1 VRVDGLDGVLTS
13 ESTRLHGL
21 VTEDDYAGGDFEI
34 VDADDPV
41 ATVQQLDDRIDRN
54 DRWRTPLT
62 FLLAAAVIA
71 LGLVRPAWGLRALLV
86 ALAVNLWLSPLLAL
100 AAGLAAVALP
110 LGLAC
115 AAVVAVYLASM
126 GLDAETV
133 ALSPFG
139 PSQVN
144 RFYGINNLLETMLA
158 APALV
163 GAALLG
169 HAGVLVAALAF
180 VTIGG
185 NRFGADGGGIV
196 VLAVARDP
204 LLIEVPDV
212 SGLTT
217 ARALAR
223 LRAAALRPRAQEV
236 PSREPRGTVLRQLPA
251 PGTEVPRGSPAI
263 VVVASGPQLSTVPA
277 VVGLP
282 VGEATTR
289 LTGAGFRSRVARV
302 PSSQPEGTVVAQNP
316 AGQARSMRGSVVRLN
331 VSIGP
336 GAGTTTVT
344 TATTASA
351 TVPDTVGQDEATA
364 VATIEGAG
372 YAPQVIETPTTDS
385 AQDGIVIRQAPKGG
399 GRFPSGSTVTLFVGR
414 LN

>member
-1 VRVDGLDGVLTS
+1 LLLLLIVLAALGAS
-13 ESTRLHGL
+13 WYFATR
-21 VTEDDYAGGDFEI
+21 DDM
-34 VDADDPV
+34 VDAERVPD
-41 ATVQQLDDRIDRN
+41 
-54 DRWRTPLT
+54 
-62 FLLAAAVIA
+62 
-71 LGLVRPAWGLRALLV
+71 
-86 ALAVNLWLSPLLAL
+86 
-100 AAGLAAVALP
+100 
-110 LGLAC
+110 
-115 AAVVAVYLASM
+115 VVGM
-126 GLDAETV
+126 KREDAEQRLEERGFEV
-133 ALSPFG
+133 EVKRVVSERPPG
-139 PSQVN
+139 IVVSQ
-144 RFYGINNLLETMLA
+144 RPEPGTLYGE
-158 APALV
+158 
-163 GAALLG
+163 
-169 HAGVLVAALAF
+169 
-180 VTIGG
+180 
-185 NRFGADGGGIV
+185 GGIV

-223 LRAAALRPRAQEV
+223 LRAAGLRPRAQEV

-372 YAPQVIETPTTDS
+372 YAPQVIDTPTTDS